1 MKFAYVLTLARRD
14 GDDEDSYF
22 FSENCTVD
30 QARANAL
37 AETRETWPD
46 TDKDLFYVIHQ
57 FVSDSL
63 IHTV

>member
-37 AETRETWPD
+37 AETCEAFPD

-57 FVSDSL
+57 FVSDSP

>member
-1 MKFAYVLTLARRD
+1 MKFAYVLTLARCD

-22 FSENCTVD
+22 FSEDCTVQ

-37 AETRETWPD
+37 VETCEAFPD

-57 FVSDSL
+57 FVSDSP